1 LIYAIN
7 RTIIKHGGKKMKEK
21 SEVELLKEFKK
32 KSGWSY
38 QKLANNLGVHYQTVV
53 AWFSGKYSP
62 SYLAKEK
69 IERFL
74 MIKSEP

>member
-1 LIYAIN
+1 
-7 RTIIKHGGKKMKEK
+7 MKEK
-21 SEVELLKEFKK
+21 SQIELLKEFKK

-38 QKLANNLGVHYQTVV
+38 QKLANNLGVHYQTVI